1 MRNIKKNQTE
11 LKNTT
16 TEMKNT
22 LEGINSRL
30 DNTEEWISKLKD
42 KVVEIIES
50 IKRNEDD
57 LRGKFWK
64 SSNSNLICLKHLSVT
79 LIWGCMYHCMEKS
92 FCCQ

>member
-57 LRGKFWK
+57 LRSLCDNIKHTNTCITGVPEKK
-64 SSNSNLICLKHLSVT
+64 RERKGQTTNSKI
-79 LIWGCMYHCMEKS
+79 
-92 FCCQ
+92 Q